1 MNTFE
6 RYMQKEHSGKANAV
20 KSKVI
25 EARFHCKGAEV
36 RRMVNELRCKGVPIC
51 SSNQGYYYATSNE
64 EIQETIAHLEGRIKK
79 IRAAQDGIKKLLKRK
94 VKSNE
99 QETRIFTLH
108 DSYSERI

>member
-51 SSNQGYYYATSNE
+51 SSNQGYCDRACNHKPLPKE
-64 EIQETIAHLEGRIKK
+64 K
-79 IRAAQDGIKKLLKRK
+79 IYT
-94 VKSNE
+94 E
-99 QETRIFTLH
+99 
-108 DSYSERI
+108 

>member
-25 EARFHCKGAEV
+25 EAKFHCKGAEV

-64 EIQETIAHLEGRIKK
+64 EI
-79 IRAAQDGIKKLLKRK
+79 KRL
-94 VKSNE
+94 SP
-99 QETRIFTLH
+99 I
-108 DSYSERI
+108 

>member
-6 RYMQKEHSGKANAV
+6 RYMRKEHSGKANAV
-20 KSKVI
+20 KSMVI

-64 EIQETIAHLEGRIKK
+64 EIQETILSVYILSITSSPWWYEDVFNLYR
-79 IRAAQDGIKKLLKRK
+79 
-94 VKSNE
+94 SW
-99 QETRIFTLH
+99 
-108 DSYSERI
+108 

>member
-1 MNTFE
+1 MNSFE

-25 EARFHCKGAEV
+25 EARFHCKGSGV

-51 SSNQGYYYATSNE
+51 SSSKGYFYATSNE

-79 IRAAQDGIKKLLKRK
+79 IRAAQDGIKKLLKK
-94 VKSNE
+94 E
-99 QETRIFTLH
+99 G
-108 DSYSERI
+108 

>member
-1 MNTFE
+1 MNFFE

-79 IRAAQDGIKKLLKRK
+79 IRAAQDGIKKLLKK
-94 VKSNE
+94 E
-99 QETRIFTLH
+99 G
-108 DSYSERI
+108 

>member
-79 IRAAQDGIKKLLKRK
+79 IRAAQDGIKTLLKK
-94 VKSNE
+94 GG
-99 QETRIFTLH
+99 
-108 DSYSERI
+108 